1 MDEMRSL
8 MIILALFLIINSCLS
23 FNNKISNFQ
32 SYRKSKHLK
41 NLSPNDPAFE
51 NLVKKLY
58 DNNPN
63 AIEFM
68 SQVKSK
74 FDNHVFDS
82 MSIPNLG
89 DTFTSPYNNN
99 DIIVGVILFV
109 FIPTLFV
116 STFKKQHEDT
126 SIVIDQTTPYLNG
139 EYNPSQA
146 NSYFRDK
153 PFKVI
158 SRSNQL
164 FSSSLNFIVKL
175 LFDYLDN
182 KLTDPNTESLR
193 AQELT
198 SLLTKLGPTFIKVGQ
213 SLSIRSDLL
222 RPAYLSALSK
232 LQDQV
237 PPFDSKIA
245 VSILEEELKAPINTI
260 FLSGISPQEKVIAA
274 ASLGQVYK
282 ARLLSN
288 NLEVAVKI
296 QRPNIIEE
304 VALDMYILR
313 LVAPVVKRIAGLQ
326 SDLVGI
332 IG

>member
-1 MDEMRSL
+1 MR
-8 MIILALFLIINSCLS
+8 ILALFLIINSCLS

-32 SYRKSKHLK
+32 PYRKSKHLK

-74 FDNHVFDS
+74 FDNHMFDS
-82 MSIPNLG
+82 INIPNLG

-99 DIIVGVILFV
+99 DILVGVILFV
-109 FIPTLFV
+109 FIPTLMI
-116 STFKKQHEDT
+116 STFKKQQDT
-126 SIVIDQTTPYLNG
+126 TTVIDQTIPYLNG

-153 PFKVI
+153 PFKVL

-164 FSSSLNFIVKL
+164 FSSSLNFILKL
-175 LFDYLDN
+175 VFDYLDN
-182 KLTDPNTESLR
+182 KLTDPDTESLR

-222 RPAYLSALSK
+222 RPSYLSALSK

-245 VSILEEELKAPINTI
+245 VRILEEELKAPISTI